1 MTTTAI
7 YIINILLFI
16 IPCFLLLA
24 LIFWDRQKIS
34 YVKVAIGIS
43 VYLPICFLGTVLYYM
58 WGASTILQS
67 LLSLT
72 TAVIGVALFSFL
84 MRYSI
89 WQSIFLI
96 ILVKCYTESVNLLT
110 YYVYFLFT
118 RSIPEATQEPLFI
131 LAFFLTLLTF
141 PLMYR
146 FCSRLLKPALDCS
159 FSLTTWRVLWVI
171 PLLNN
176 VIYTLIITPS
186 APIYTTAADSAF
198 YFLPPLWIILTFTT
212 FFLLARTIMSITQ
225 NLTLQQKLQ
234 LSEIQVTAQQK
245 QNELLKSSIEETG
258 RIRHD
263 IRHHF
268 LALRNLVNNQDIT
281 GLEKYFEELSA
292 SYPDRPS
299 IIYCDNSTVNAFL
312 CYFRDLA
319 AHAGADMTLSI
330 GVPETFP
337 IPEADLCIILGN
349 LLENAVEACKR
360 MKSEQRFIRLKM
372 TMSSPL
378 TMIIIIENSYEGDI
392 HIAPD
397 GNYLSSKTTGRR
409 GIGIS
414 SVLNITEKY
423 NGIPRFEHRNNTF
436 KVSLLLNG
444 QKNKADKS
452 ASAP

>member
-1 MTTTAI
+1 MTAITI

-34 YVKVAIGIS
+34 YVKVAVGIFS
-43 VYLPICFLGTVLYYM
+43 YLPICFLGTVLYYM
-58 WGASTILQS
+58 WSASTILQS

-72 TAVIGVALFSFL
+72 TAVIGVSLFSFL

-89 WQSIFLI
+89 WQSIFII
-96 ILVKCYTESVNLLT
+96 ILVKCYTENVNLLT
-110 YYVYFLFT
+110 YYVYFLVT
-118 RSIPEATQEPLFI
+118 RSIPKASQEPLFI

-159 FSLTTWRVLWVI
+159 LSLTTWRVLWVI

-176 VIYTLIITPS
+176 IIYTLIITPS

-198 YFLPPLWIILTFTT
+198 HFLPPLWIMLTFTT
-212 FFLLARTIMSITQ
+212 LFLLVRTIMAITQ

-234 LSEIQVTAQQK
+234 ISEIQITAQQK
-245 QNELLKSSIEETG
+245 QNELLKASIEET
-258 RIRHD
+258 RRVRHD

-268 LALRNLVNNQDIT
+268 LALKNLVKNQDIT
-281 GLEKYFEELSA
+281 GLEKYFEELHA

-319 AHAGADMTLSI
+319 AQADTDMTLSI
-330 GVPETFP
+330 DIPEAFP
-337 IPEADLCIILGN
+337 ILEADLCIILGN

-360 MKSEQRFIRLKM
+360 MESGQRAIRLKM
-372 TMSSPL
+372 SMPSSQTMV
-378 TMIIIIENSYEGDI
+378 IIIENSYEGKI
-392 HIAPD
+392 RVSPD
-397 GNYLSSKTTGRR
+397 GNFLSSKGTGRR

-423 NGIPRFEHRNNTF
+423 NGIPRFEYRNNTF
-436 KVSLLLNG
+436 KVSLLLN
-444 QKNKADKS
+444 
-452 ASAP
+452 ASR